1 MISGDVH
8 SDKNLVT
15 FMTICCFRHLY
26 RLQSGG
32 VASQALSF
40 ALSRIMDGGVI
51 SCLVACQCGKW
62 DVPKV
67 NGGVDGSDILQS
79 TLNLQCCER
88 KS

>member
-1 MISGDVH
+1 MLFSSSV
-8 SDKNLVT
+8 
-15 FMTICCFRHLY
+15 
-26 RLQSGG
+26 QSGG

-79 TLNLQCCER
+79 TLTSSFAKER
-88 KS
+88 VENCI